1 LVTAILA
8 SGDLGRPIIAPPSL
22 PADRLKILRDGFKKT
37 MAEPALLA
45 DVKARKLE
53 ADPDFGEELEAI
65 AKEAVNQ
72 PREVV
77 ERMKKLLGD

>member
-1 LVTAILA
+1 
-8 SGDLGRPIIAPPSL
+8 
-22 PADRLKILRDGFKKT
+22 
-37 MAEPALLA
+37 
-45 DVKARKLE
+45 LE
-53 ADPDFGEELEAI
+53 ADPDFGEQLETI